1 MSQPLTLFWPVFPQR
16 SDGRTVVNN
25 KGAPVRNGPTE
36 SQLDRTP
43 NEQGQSDY
51 YRLIDKDDAKHV
63 DWRKKLGGML
73 VREIGRAEDEDKWQQ
88 CILWDFP
95 EGYRLY
101 EHIKSKTN
109 GESKNHSGGG
119 HDRQDAYLYGYPKGY
134 VYPVHRACDGTRHH
148 LSTAFRL
155 ASSALKL
162 CLLVL
167 TLQADPG
174 SAFGALSSSSPIY
187 YGSSPTSRATTTTA
201 PAAYVRL
208 TRSKLRSPPSQH
220 DPQMAHQMSH

>member
-1 MSQPLTLFWPVFPQR
+1 MSQPLTLFWPIFPQR

-51 YRLIDKDDAKHV
+51 YRLIEKEDAKHV

-73 VREIGRAEDEDKWQQ
+73 LREIGRKEDEDKWQLS
-88 CILWDFP
+88 ILWDFP

-134 VYPVHRACDGTRHH
+134 V
-148 LSTAFRL
+148 
-155 ASSALKL
+155 
-162 CLLVL
+162 
-167 TLQADPG
+167 
-174 SAFGALSSSSPIY
+174 
-187 YGSSPTSRATTTTA
+187 
-201 PAAYVRL
+201 
-208 TRSKLRSPPSQH
+208 PPS
-220 DPQMAHQMSH
+220 MAFPRLPVYRTN